1 MLNRIKNSFYG
12 LKVRTFFKLL
22 PDNEV
27 VILKTTFNNS
37 IMPALNIYLNDS
49 ILQTLHTSYFLF
61 FSFNREIFTFKEL
74 LDTLETLHIEIND
87 N

>member
-27 VILKTTFNNS
+27 VILKTTFNNFNNACIKYLSERFNFTNSPHELLS
-37 IMPALNIYLNDS
+37 I
-49 ILQTLHTSYFLF
+49 
-61 FSFNREIFTFKEL
+61 FSFNREIFYF
-74 LDTLETLHIEIND
+74 
-87 N
+87 